1 MYCSVEEAWSRIV
14 EFVTYVSFRN
24 SLFFHLRFG
33 KEAVVHAREGILLPR
48 GSLVD
53 HDRTVTSVDRSVPV
67 LAAPASLCVANL
79 NFVHGRTHEEV
90 QARLATDAH

>member
-1 MYCSVEEAWSRIV
+1 MYCSVEETWSRIF
-14 EFVTYVSFRN
+14 ESVTYVSFRN

-33 KEAVVHAREGILLPR
+33 KVAVVHVREGILLPR

-67 LAAPASLCVANL
+67 HAAPASLCVANL
-79 NFVHGRTHEEV
+79 NFVHGRTREEV
-90 QARLATDAH
+90 QARSATDAH